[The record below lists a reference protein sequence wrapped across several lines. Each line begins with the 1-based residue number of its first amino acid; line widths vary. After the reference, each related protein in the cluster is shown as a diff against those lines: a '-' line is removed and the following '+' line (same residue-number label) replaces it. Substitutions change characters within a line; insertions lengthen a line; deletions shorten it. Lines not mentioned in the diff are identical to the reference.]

1 MTNSVNGE
9 IRTMPEL
16 PEVET
21 VRRELEPWLTG
32 RTILKAERV
41 DAPESKKYANLERAA
56 GQKILAV
63 NRLGKF
69 LILPLDAGDELII
82 HLGMTGIISP
92 KPFDKHVR
100 AKLTLSEGVN
110 PELYFQD
117 VRRFG
122 RFLIVPAGE
131 YKTLPTLNAIGPE
144 PLTELFTDEHLS
156 KALKKSSTAIKTY
169 LLSQKPV
176 SGVGNIYADEA
187 LWRTNIHPLTPA
199 NKISKDKI
207 PLLRQAIREVLAAS
221 IEAQGTTLSDYRTVN
236 GEVGEYI
243 TQLKAYGHEGDD
255 CEKCGTTIERIVI
268 GGRSSFYCPQCQKK
282 PRQKRK

>member
-1 MTNSVNGE
+1 
-9 IRTMPEL
+9 MPEL

-32 RTILKAERV
+32 RTIIKAERL
-41 DAPESKKYANLERAA
+41 DAPSGPKYAGLECAA
-56 GQKILAV
+56 GQDILAV
-63 NRLGKF
+63 NRRGKF
-69 LILPLDAGDELII
+69 MILPLSGGDELII

-100 AKLTLSEGVN
+100 AKLTLNEGNN

-122 RFLIVPAGE
+122 RFLVVRAGE
-131 YKTLPTLNAIGPE
+131 YKTLPTLDAIGPE
-144 PLTELFTDEHLS
+144 PLTEDFTEAQFS

-207 PLLRQAIREVLAAS
+207 PLLINAIREILAAS
-221 IEAQGTTLSDYRTVN
+221 IEAQGTTLNDYRTVN

-243 TQLKAYGHEGDD
+243 TQLKAYGHEGDACD
-255 CEKCGTTIERIVI
+255 NCGTTIERMVI
-268 GGRSSFYCPQCQKK
+268 GGRSSFYCRQCQKK

>member
-1 MTNSVNGE
+1 V
-9 IRTMPEL
+9 PEL

-32 RTILKAERV
+32 RSIIKAERV
-41 DAPESKKYANLERAA
+41 DAPEGKKYVNLERAA
-56 GQKILAV
+56 GQKILGV
-63 NRLGKF
+63 NRSGKF

-92 KPFDKHVR
+92 EPFDKHVR
-100 AKLTLSEGVN
+100 AKLTLNEGKN

-122 RFLIVPAGE
+122 RFLIVRAGD
-131 YKTLPTLNAIGPE
+131 YKTLPTLDAIGPE
-144 PLTELFTDEHLS
+144 PLSEGFTEAQFS

-199 NKISKDKI
+199 NKIPKAKTA
-207 PLLRQAIREVLAAS
+207 LLMQAIREILAAS

-236 GEVGEYI
+236 GEVGAYI
-243 TQLKAYGHEGDD
+243 TQLKAYGHEGNE
-255 CEKCGTTIERIVI
+255 CNNCGTPIERMMI

>member
-1 MTNSVNGE
+1 
-9 IRTMPEL
+9 MPEL

-21 VRRELEPWLTG
+21 VRRELGPWLTG

-41 DAPESKKYANLERAA
+41 DAPEGKKYANLERAA

-92 KPFDKHVR
+92 KPFEKHVR
-100 AKLTLSEGVN
+100 AKLTLNAGNN

-122 RFLIVPAGE
+122 RFLVVPAGN
-131 YKTLPTLNAIGPE
+131 YGTLPTLNAIGPE
-144 PLTELFTDEHLS
+144 PLTELFTEEHFS

-199 NKISKDKI
+199 NKIPKEKI
-207 PLLRQAIREVLAAS
+207 PRLRQAIREILAAS
-221 IEAQGTTLSDYRTVN
+221 IEAQGTTLNDYRTVN

-243 TQLKAYGHEGDD
+243 SQLKAYGHEGDACD
-255 CEKCGTTIERIVI
+255 NCGTTIERIVI